1 MKRLP
6 EATLQAI
13 GAEVRRRREAAGMS
27 MVELGE
33 RAELSHQY
41 ISRLELGQ
49 VDFSVSVLFSI
60 AEALKCSVADLLP
73 GGEGGALPPD
83 VMATARLL
91 ADSDPEFR
99 NALHTMLSRLPSG
112 RPRKRSGG

>member
-13 GAEVRRRREAAGMS
+13 GAEVQRRREAAGMS
-27 MVELGE
+27 TVGLGE

-49 VDFSVSVLFSI
+49 VRTRLRHRKGGQIRTSGMGTNLS
-60 AEALKCSVADLLP
+60 EHNTAL
-73 GGEGGALPPD
+73 EI
-83 VMATARLL
+83 
-91 ADSDPEFR
+91 
-99 NALHTMLSRLPSG
+99 
-112 RPRKRSGG
+112 